1 MGRGATFIQGCLK
14 AKEPPAQPGQAEP
27 ELCTA
32 GEVAPGAKVDPALAG
47 GRGQREAKKVLQ
59 RRLNLGMMPQKAG
72 CGVVGYSRVSVHS
85 QVLVHGWV
93 LVHRLV
99 ISWVSVHRLV
109 SVHGLVLVHRL
120 VSVHSQVLVPSPLHP
135 LLPRLAGGDADAAL
149 VTIPGGAW
157 VGVPGQRLAL
167 GPAVGPGEVPSSH
180 LLGPG

>member
-32 GEVAPGAKVDPALAG
+32 KEVAPGAKVDPALAG
-47 GRGQREAKKVLQ
+47 GRGQREAEEVLQ
-59 RRLNLGMMPQKAG
+59 RRLNLGRMPQKAG
-72 CGVVGYSRVSVHS
+72 GGVVGYSWVSVHS
-85 QVLVHGWV
+85 RVLVHGWV

-99 ISWVSVHRLV
+99 NSWVSVHRLV
-109 SVHGLVLVHRL
+109 LVHGLV
-120 VSVHSQVLVPSPLHP
+120 SVHGRVLVPSPLHP
-135 LLPRLAGGDADAAL
+135 LLPLLAGGDTDAAL

-167 GPAVGPGEVPSSH
+167 GPAAGPGEVPSSH